1 MVGQA
6 RAPASFLLWQAPKSS
21 ASPCGGRLL
30 LPFKEKT
37 MPAGELEIHEI
48 VLRMMREGYAALTAA
63 QRRVVDT
70 LMAVC

>member
-6 RAPASFLLWQAPKSS
+6 RVLASLWHAPRPLACPR
-21 ASPCGGRLL
+21 GGRPLSL
-30 LPFKEKT
+30 KEKT